1 MSPRLVSSPWY
12 IEDSFNDDDGVLLP
26 AHTPNIDVVGGGWT
40 DVIAGADIV
49 GVGNYLFDNS
59 AARQAVIDSGQSDVE
74 VNSQMKIAGGGT
86 SETGLIFRYQDAS
99 NYLWAGMDQLWHRP
113 VMYKVIAT
121 VATEIGLAA
130 NSSLIIGNDVNV
142 TERITAVGSTLRFYL
157 DGVLYLDVVD
167 AQFQTATICG
177 IRSDHAGASCT
188 WYDFRVGRV
197 LK

>member
-1 MSPRLVSSPWY
+1 MSPRLLSSPWY
-12 IEDSFNDDDGVLLP
+12 IEDTFTDEDAV
-26 AHTPNIDVVGGGWT
+26 TPPNHAPDVDASNLGWT
-40 DVIAGADIV
+40 DVISGATIV
-49 GVGNYLFDNS
+49 ANALVDNS
-59 AARQAVIDSGQSDVE
+59 APRQAVIDSGQSDVDI
-74 VNSQMKIAGGGT
+74 NSQMKIAGGGT

-157 DGVLYLDVVD
+157 DGVLYLDVTD

-177 IRSDHAGASCT
+177 IRSSHAGASCT